1 MANFSKKKI
10 TTLILTLIKS
20 TVLIKKIKRAT
31 IGEKVFQ
38 KKKLMLTI
46 MVREIIF
53 QQGLISIVKTV
64 FGTKTVS
71 NKDHIIELLF
81 LELPDTCRRNQSPNN

>member
-1 MANFSKKKI
+1 MLTVLKKINMEANLIKRQTKMANFSKKKI

-38 KKKLMLTI
+38 KK
-46 MVREIIF
+46 
-53 QQGLISIVKTV
+53 
-64 FGTKTVS
+64 
-71 NKDHIIELLF
+71 N
-81 LELPDTCRRNQSPNN
+81 